1 MAWGEKYKCEVAD
14 NLGLVWTVKIY
25 EDGYASTVTELKKA
39 TGQPLTFN
47 FLGNSDDIYDPI
59 QEIEIQL
66 RVYSSTNFALADL
79 YATENM
85 HFRMVITTP
94 YGGGDV
100 TRFDGYI
107 DCGDYQEP
115 YEEPPYEVTITAISG
130 LRFLK
135 EIKFDDDGTP
145 YNGRMLVH
153 EIILNILAKIGFTK
167 FIEYINL
174 YEESMADDVDD
185 SPLDQLRIDVD
196 LFRNMYCYDVLAEI
210 IKSFG
215 AVIMQVGDY
224 HKIYRPV
231 ELKNA
236 TVYGRAFQSPTSKA
250 GVSLTPQRYIDRS
263 TNASYLIQVPG
274 GVKMIIPPASKI
286 TIHQDYGNKES
297 WIDNY
302 ELRMQTYDPIAGTF
316 ENWVA
321 GAGWSKITIPG
332 EIQGAVIQNSSTAP
346 PTSAVKLSQSFGT
359 YIVAASDV
367 LVFSFDYLTANYTG
381 SIISAVT
388 ASIMIKSDSTS
399 KYLTV
404 ADEEEYEWSNTEA
417 FIELTLDVEVG
428 KSGLTTFSRKLTSIP
443 TAGSYTIT
451 LWGFNTASACYIL
464 YTNLKF
470 FATNDNISTVTVRR
484 TFLPIPE
491 ADSFLKKIVNA
502 IWKKKKWVE
511 EKMYNDLPEVV
522 QYDWVKENAI
532 NGSELEFDVLL
543 GDVTKLGDGGVAIDN
558 IVEQFSGALICNE
571 RTLLQV
577 VHTVTLVLEGI
588 TGTAN
593 ITCDEL
599 TRLAEYNTS
608 LTQTAADFVTDHA
621 ADYLSEKGITVT
633 SSGEDIIFTGTAGED
648 FTGDTTIVTASDDLT
663 GIVVETQP
671 NSYSDA
677 LGYTTDWNSRGGS
690 ESKELVS
697 ILADEIAAQY
707 ARPKQLIQM
716 ALRDQNPDRPELLTY
731 LMYCYED
738 DLNKFSGNNRKFV
751 VGRGSFEVKGRY
763 LMIDF
768 KEVI

>member
-1 MAWGEKYKCEVAD
+1 MAWGEKYKCEVID

-59 QEIEIQL
+59 QEIEVQL

-79 YATENM
+79 YATGNM

-210 IKSFG
+210 IKPFG

-302 ELRMQTYDPIAGTF
+302 ELRMQTYDSVAGTF

-321 GAGWSKITIPG
+321 GAGWSKLSIPG
-332 EIQGAVIQNSSTAP
+332 ETQGVVMQNSSTAP

-470 FATNDNISTVTVRR
+470 FATNDNISTVTVRK

-491 ADSFLKKIVNA
+491 ADSLMKKIVNA

-522 QYDWVKENAI
+522 QYDWVAENAI
-532 NGSELEFDVLL
+532 NGSELEFDILI
-543 GDVTKLGDGGVAIDN
+543 GDVTKTGNGGIAIDN
-558 IVEQFSGALICNE
+558 IVEQFSGSLAMTPLHY
-571 RTLLQV
+571 RV
-577 VHTVTLVLEGI
+577 DTVTLTG
-588 TGTAN
+588 TSGTAN
-593 ITCDEL
+593 ITCNGV
-599 TRLAEYNTS
+599 TKLATWTSDLSGTAEKFVEDWGMSGGEY
-608 LTQTAADFVTDHA
+608 
-621 ADYLSEKGITVT
+621 YLSGVQV
-633 SSGEDIIFTGTAGED
+633 SFSGDDLIFTALVSGFD
-648 FTGDTTIVTASDDLT
+648 FTGDTSISNVITNLNGTVVKTTPASDT
-663 GIVVETQP
+663 ITFST
-671 NSYSDA
+671 N
-677 LGYTTDWNSRGGS
+677 WNSRGGS

-697 ILADEIAAQY
+697 ILADEIASQY

-738 DLNKFSGNNRKFV
+738 DLNKFSGNNRKYI

-763 LMIDF
+763 LMIDL